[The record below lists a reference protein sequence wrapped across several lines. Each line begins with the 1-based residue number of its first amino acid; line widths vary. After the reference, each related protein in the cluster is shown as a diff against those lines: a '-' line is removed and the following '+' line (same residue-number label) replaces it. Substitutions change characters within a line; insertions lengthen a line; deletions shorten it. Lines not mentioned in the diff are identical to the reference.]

1 MHNMVRYY
9 LPDDDY
15 DSTLFIVLWFDNL
28 LLLITQLTDFFFFGG
43 GEGEGAKKNGCAVKK
58 IVYRSTATHPP
69 HLP

>member
-28 LLLITQLTDFFFFGG
+28 LLLITQLTDFFSLGG
-43 GEGEGAKKNGCAVKK
+43 GGRGQK
-58 IVYRSTATHPP
+58 RTAA
-69 HLP
+69 L